1 MAIKKK
7 CPACGSTKVRT
18 EKPEEFHHDRLG
30 LPGVVLL
37 GNGVTLCH
45 CENCGN
51 TTTVVAQ
58 EQQLIQV
65 VGLSILTD
73 GPGIT
78 GDQVRFLRTL
88 FELTQQEFAN
98 AIGKRR
104 ATIAEWEAK
113 GRECVFRKPFDEIGL
128 RMFLMHEFTEKVI
141 ESDHCHLSSSQV
153 KFYSDFVGSFLPDL
167 QKLLDEHRKPKEI
180 AVKRPRRSRS
190 WQTSVCLSM

>member
-1 MAIKKK
+1 M
-7 CPACGSTKVRT
+7 V
-18 EKPEEFHHDRLG
+18 F
-30 LPGVVLL
+30 
-37 GNGVTLCH
+37 
-45 CENCGN
+45 
-51 TTTVVAQ
+51 Q

-88 FELTQQEFAN
+88 FESTQKEFAD

-113 GRECVFRKPFDEIGL
+113 GGKRVFSKPFDEIGL
-128 RMFLMHEFTEKVI
+128 RMFLMHEFTERVI
-141 ESDHCHLSSSQV
+141 KSDYCHLSEGQV
-153 KFYSDFVGSFLPDL
+153 KDFFGFASSFLQDL
-167 QKLLDEHRKPKEI
+167 QKLLDEKKKPRKI
-180 AVKRPRRSRS
+180 AVSRPKRSRS